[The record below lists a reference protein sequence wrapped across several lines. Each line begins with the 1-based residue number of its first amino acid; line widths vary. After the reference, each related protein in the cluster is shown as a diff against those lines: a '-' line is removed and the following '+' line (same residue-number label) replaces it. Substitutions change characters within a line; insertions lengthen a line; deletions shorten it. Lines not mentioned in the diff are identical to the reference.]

1 MAKKISKKEFKK
13 LCKKVKY
20 LRKQNDMLSLSNNMA
35 RINLNSIYGAAANPN
50 LPKSILNASLNES
63 QPKPSIPCIWPE
75 VFLHGATDDWETV
88 SFLMDLRDY
97 TGMSVKKGVK
107 VIPEGKNKCTFEIV
121 GMEADRF
128 DEACALDANDSIV
141 VILERVIRTII
152 NEYVDTSYFNIC
164 GERCFEIRKLKIFN
178 KLFEHAEFINS
189 PITVDDIVDKSDQ
202 YASKA
207 VCLIAPPSVEVE
219 EKCKREID
227 PTKYYLY
234 DFQVIKSKPLDI
246 LLEGVD
252 DPDDDIFTDS
262 SDEEDIEEFIN
273 EDCGPSDDEEYYSEA
288 EGDELFDEDIGKEET
303 VETTIP
309 EEEANNDNGKN

>member
-13 LCKKVKY
+13 LRKKVKY
-20 LRKQNDMLSLSNNMA
+20 LRKQNDMLSL
-35 RINLNSIYGAAANPN
+35 RNSMEQIKFNSTYGAVANP
-50 LPKSILNASLNES
+50 ILSNPIGNES

-128 DEACALDANDSIV
+128 DEACALDTNDSIV
-141 VILERVIRTII
+141 VILERVIRSII
-152 NEYVDTSYFNIC
+152 DEYVDTSYFTIC
-164 GERCFEIRKLKIFN
+164 GERCFEIRKLKMFN

-219 EKCKREID
+219 EKCKREMD

-252 DPDDDIFTDS
+252 DPDDDIFTDN
-262 SDEEDIEEFIN
+262 SDEEDIEEFVN
-273 EDCGPSDDEEYYSEA
+273 EDCGPSDDEEYCP
-288 EGDELFDEDIGKEET
+288 EGDELFDEDIAEDESVKET
-303 VETTIP
+303 NIP
-309 EEEANNDNGKN
+309 EEEESNDNGEN

>member
-1 MAKKISKKEFKK
+1 MAKKITKKEFKK

-20 LRKQNDMLSLSNNMA
+20 LRKQNDMLSL
-35 RINLNSIYGAAANPN
+35 RNSMEQIKFNSTYGAVANPN
-50 LPKSILNASLNES
+50 LPNSIPNES

-107 VIPEGKNKCTFEIV
+107 VVPEGKNKCTFEIV

-128 DEACALDANDSIV
+128 DDACALDTNDSIV

-164 GERCFEIRKLKIFN
+164 GERCFEIRKLKMFN

-219 EKCKREID
+219 EKCKREMD

-234 DFQVIKSKPLDI
+234 DFQVIKTKPLDI

-252 DPDDDIFTDS
+252 DPDDDIFTDN
-262 SDEEDIEEFIN
+262 SDVEEIEEFVN
-273 EDCGPSDDEEYYSEA
+273 EDCGPSDDEEYYP
-288 EGDELFDEDIGKEET
+288 EGDELFDEDIAKDESVKET
-303 VETTIP
+303 NIP
-309 EEEANNDNGKN
+309 EEEASNDH